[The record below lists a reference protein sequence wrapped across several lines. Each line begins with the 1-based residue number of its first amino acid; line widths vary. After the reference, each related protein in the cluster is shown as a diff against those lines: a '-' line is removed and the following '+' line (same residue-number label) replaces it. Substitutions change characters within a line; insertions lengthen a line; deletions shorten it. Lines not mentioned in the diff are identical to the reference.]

1 LKVLAFADAFWPHV
15 GGVETFLLDLAT
27 YLHKQGVEV
36 AVVSRMAYHG
46 DNPFAFPV
54 HWQPPEDTLRELVD
68 WCDLLHL
75 NAMHVGLLLQA
86 VSKRKTIVTTNHDVT
101 MICPKGTKIRYDDGP
116 CFDRAGPV
124 VCMHC
129 LRRSGI
135 PDPWRKLVRPPLKGL
150 LSALIHA
157 NVVTSPWA
165 MSRFR
170 MLHKRLIPLGIDVE
184 HFSPG
189 PEPAN
194 DRSRRLPRAIVV
206 GRLIYD
212 KGVHVLIEALR
223 RCRDNGLPFELVICG
238 EGPYAPELK
247 SAVAAHDLRPLV
259 DFRGVVR
266 GEQLVTALRSADVAV
281 VPSLWDNTPL
291 SVIEA
296 MSCGLPVIVSD
307 IGALGSIAAELGPG
321 LTFTSGDA
329 AELAERLQSLLGDP
343 VRQRSLGDSARRLA
357 LEKYDSKQMWRTYHE
372 LFASLTRNSGHD
384 VDAAGQAE
392 YPPRLRKAR

>member
-15 GGVETFLLDLAT
+15 GGVETFLLDLAA

-36 AVVSRMAYHG
+36 AVATRMAHHG

-54 HWQPPEDTLRELVD
+54 YWQPPEDTLRELVD

-75 NAMHVGLLLQA
+75 NAMHVRLLLQA
-86 VSKRKTIVTTNHDVT
+86 VRKRKTIVTTNHDVT
-101 MICPKGTKIRYDDGP
+101 MICPKGTKIRYDGP

-124 VCMHC
+124 VCMRC
-129 LRRSGI
+129 LRRSGT
-135 PDPWRKLVRPPLKGL
+135 PEPWRKLVRPPLKGL

-165 MSRFR
+165 MSSYR
-170 MLHKRLIPLGIDVE
+170 MFHKRLIPLGIDVE

-189 PEPAN
+189 PEPAS
-194 DRSRRLPRAIVV
+194 DGSRRLPRAIVV
-206 GRLIYD
+206 GRLVYD

-223 RCRDNGLPFELVICG
+223 RCRDNGFPFELVICG

-247 SAVAAHDLRPLV
+247 SAVEAHDLRPLV

-266 GEQLVTALRSADVAV
+266 GEQLVAALRSADVAV
-281 VPSLWDNTPL
+281 APSLWDNTPL

-296 MSCGLPVIVSD
+296 MSCGLPVIATDVA
-307 IGALGSIAAELGPG
+307 ALGSIVAALGPG
-321 LTFTSGDA
+321 LTFPSGDE
-329 AELAERLQSLLGDP
+329 AELAERLQSLLSDP
-343 VRQRSLGDSARRLA
+343 VRRRSLGESARRLA
-357 LEKYDSKQMWRTYHE
+357 LERYDAKRMCQSYQR
-372 LFASLTRNSGHD
+372 LFASLIRDSEQ
-384 VDAAGQAE
+384 DADPARRTDE
-392 YPPRLRKAR
+392 LDRLRKAR